1 MMLIRILRDE
11 LGTDFRKIFLSLKKW
26 HDVFISGMIIDIGFP
41 LYRIKCP
48 FTSHESLCTNLFGA
62 ETRIIE
68 LNSVRECGSE

>member
-1 MMLIRILRDE
+1 MNLE
-11 LGTDFRKIFLSLKKW
+11 LTLERFFIFKKW
-26 HDVFISGMIIDIGFP
+26 HDVFLSGMIIDIGFP

-48 FTSHESLCTNLFGA
+48 FTSDESLCNTNLWGA